1 MQRVCRARVAGP
13 LAPYAEGFR
22 LELARLGYRPGS
34 AEMQMLVMARVSR
47 WLESGSFGAGD
58 LDTVRVEQ
66 MLAAWRAAA
75 APDAR
80 VPTARSLVALLAH
93 LREEGVLGVEPVVAG
108 CPLDDLLADYRGHLV
123 RERGLAARTVVCY
136 EGMARRFLEGRRAA
150 GCSETGAEDLT
161 GGEVTSFLL
170 GECSRVSVG
179 TAKRQVA
186 DLRSLLRFLHLRG
199 VTASC
204 LAESVPPVAGWRDQ
218 RLVATLSTVEVAA
231 LLESC
236 DTSTATGA
244 RDHAVLLVLARLG
257 LRAAEL
263 AGLQLD
269 DVDWRAGEL
278 TVRGKGSR
286 VDRLPLPH
294 EVGKAIVSYLTR
306 WRPRAVDCRAL
317 FLTRHAPWRQMHVN
331 TVSRIVRVA
340 CKRAGVA
347 PVSAHRLRHAL
358 ATELLRQGST
368 LQEIG
373 QVLRHRDLATTAAY
387 AKVDRDALRTVA
399 APWPGAQ
406 R

>member
-1 MQRVCRARVAGP
+1 MKKVWKTRVPGP
-13 LAPYAEGFR
+13 LAAYADGFR
-22 LELARLGYRPGS
+22 LELARLGYTPGS
-34 AEMQMLVMARVSR
+34 AENQMLLMARVSR
-47 WLESGSFGAGD
+47 WLADEGLCAGD
-58 LDTVRVEQ
+58 LSTARVEQ
-66 MLAAWRAAA
+66 MLMGWRAAA
-75 APDAR
+75 APGVR
-80 VPTARSLVALLAH
+80 VATARSLVALLAH
-93 LREEGVLGVEPVVAG
+93 LRKEMVLATEPSAAG
-108 CPLDDLLADYRGHLV
+108 SALDDLLADYRDHLV
-123 RERGLAARTVVCY
+123 GERGLAARTVVCY

-150 GCSETGAEDLT
+150 GCGETGVEGLT
-161 GGEVTSFLL
+161 GGEVSSFLL
-170 GECSRVSVG
+170 VECSRVSVG

-218 RLVATLSTVEVAA
+218 RLVATLSAGEVAA
-231 LLESC
+231 ILESC

-278 TVRGKGSR
+278 SVLGKGSR

-294 EVGKAIVSYLTR
+294 EVGEAIAAYLTC
-306 WRPRAVDCRAL
+306 WRPRVADCRAL
-317 FLTRHAPWRQMHVN
+317 FVTRHAPWRQMHVN

-358 ATELLRQGST
+358 ASELLRQGST

-399 APWPGAQ
+399 APWPGAG